1 MNRLKEIQERM
12 DQIAVELRNENAD
25 VESLTNEVNALLE
38 ERAKLVEQAEKR
50 KATLDL
56 IAKKHSGVM
65 EKAEDEDKKEER
77 SENPLASPEYRSAFL
92 KKLQGKQL
100 TEAEQR
106 AMTTAANSV
115 GAAIPTTTLNRI
127 DEKLRQTSAL
137 YGEVDVLNIPGYLS
151 IPKENV
157 TNDASWVQED
167 AASSDSNDTLAAVNF
182 AAYKLIRTIS
192 ITAEVEAMSV
202 DAFEDYIVKK
212 LADKMAIAIENAI
225 LNGTG
230 SGQPKGILTETL
242 EKVTYAKNG
251 SPTYKNLCSLMAKLK
266 SGYKRNG
273 KFVMSS
279 EMLWDNIAQITVGNQ
294 LVFLP
299 DPTGEFAGRL
309 FGRPVIEDDFVPAKK
324 ILLGDFKKYTLN
336 FNKATEIDDDTS
348 VEFRKGNKVYRGM
361 ALVDGKVVNTEA
373 FVVLDE
379 AAS

>member
-25 VESLTNEVNALLE
+25 VEALTNEVNSLLE
-38 ERAKLVEQAEKR
+38 ERTKLMEQAEKR
-50 KATLDL
+50 KATLNL
-56 IAKKHSGVM
+56 IAKKNSGIV
-65 EKAEDEDKKEER
+65 DEEETKKEEK
-77 SENPLASPEYRSAFL
+77 SENPLATAEYRSAFL
-92 KKLQGKQL
+92 KKLQGKEL
-100 TEAEQR
+100 TEAEKR
-106 AMTTAANSV
+106 AMTSAAASV
-115 GAAIPTTTLNRI
+115 GSAIPTTTLNKI

-137 YGEVDVLNIPGYLS
+137 YGEVEVLNIPGYLS

-157 TNDASWVQED
+157 TNDAAWVQENT
-167 AASSDSNDTLAAVNF
+167 ASTDSDDTLSAVNF

-192 ITAEVEAMSV
+192 ITAEVEAMTV
-202 DAFEDYIVKK
+202 DAFEAYIVKK

-242 EKVTYAKNG
+242 ETVIYTKNG

-266 SGYKRNG
+266 SGYKKNG

-299 DPTGEFAGRL
+299 DPTGQFAGRL
-309 FGRPVIEDDFVPAKK
+309 FGRPVIEDDYVPAKK
-324 ILLGDFKKYTLN
+324 IVFGDFKKYTLN
-336 FNKATEIDDDTS
+336 FNKETEISDDSS
-348 VEFRKGNKVYRGM
+348 VEFRKGNKVYRAL
-361 ALVDGKVVNTEA
+361 ALVDGKVVNPEA